1 MDAEIRVNTG
11 TILAALCWLA
21 TITLTVVACWCSEW
35 RYAAVAV
42 PCSALAVVLSVRRD
56 SEETRR
62 VMRAL
67 LRDRP
72 DAPTSLHGEGGRR

>member
-1 MDAEIRVNTG
+1 MDTEIRVNTG

-21 TITLTVVACWCSEW
+21 TITLTIVACWVNEW

-42 PCSALAVVLSVRRD
+42 PCSALAVVLGVRRD

-67 LRDRP
+67 LRDSSG
-72 DAPTSLHGEGGRR
+72 APTSLHGQGGRR